1 MFSKKWVAHR
11 LEVWYPDR
19 SVEQRNKIWNIRRFF
34 MMTFLLSYVIYMW
47 QVGEPSTIELLIH
60 TVCYVFAMRLIMYT
74 VEQMFHAEPK
84 SLND

>member
-1 MFSKKWVAHR
+1 
-11 LEVWYPDR
+11 
-19 SVEQRNKIWNIRRFF
+19 